1 VMVPSRDLFPRYS
14 SKIDSWSFTGAFGR
28 NFERLIN
35 LQMWCFGCDIRHQES
50 SLLTTYGFTKT
61 RPPATIHGSTR
72 YSRTRDSGYSIHLW
86 GFGMI
91 ITNGRAALC
100 VKRFERTPK
109 ILEGSFDP
117 AHIFKPH
124 DLPPFREPRSSKER
138 FLARTLLQHLFE
150 ELHGYE
156 TYISTISHPA
166 YRRECVQTSPK
177 TGRLQGRREP
187 CEAWALLALQQYAI
201 VDTPAQMSE
210 ASGPDGGLSKPPP
223 LPVFLA

>member
-1 VMVPSRDLFPRYS
+1 MIPSRDLFPRYLA
-14 SKIDSWSFTGAFGR
+14 KIDSWSFTGAFGR

-35 LQMWCFGCDIRHQES
+35 LQMWCFGCDIRRQES
-50 SLLTTYGFTKT
+50 ALLTTYGFTKT

-91 ITNGRAALC
+91 ITDGRAALC

-109 ILEGSFDP
+109 ILEGSCDP
-117 AHIFKPH
+117 THIFKPH

-156 TYISTISHPA
+156 TYITTVSHPA

-177 TGRLQGRREP
+177 TGRLKGRREP
-187 CEAWALLALQQYAI
+187 CEAWALLASRQDGSGHTGAE
-201 VDTPAQMSE
+201 TGE
-210 ASGPDGGLSKPPP
+210 ASGTDGSLSKPPP
-223 LPVFLA
+223 SPAFLA

>member
-1 VMVPSRDLFPRYS
+1 MLPSRDLFLRYS
-14 SKIDSWSFTGAFGR
+14 AKIDSWSFTGAFGR

-35 LQMWCFGCDIRHQES
+35 LQMWCFGCDIRRQES
-50 SLLTTYGFTKT
+50 SLLTSYGFTKT

-72 YSRTRDSGYSIHLW
+72 YSRTRNSGYSIHLW

-91 ITNGRAALC
+91 IADGRAALC

-117 AHIFKPH
+117 THIFKPH
-124 DLPPFREPRSSKER
+124 DLPPFREPRGPKER
-138 FLARTLLQHLFE
+138 FLARTLLQHLFQ

-156 TYISTISHPA
+156 TYVTTISNPA

-187 CEAWALLALQQYAI
+187 WEAWALLASRQYEI
-201 VDTPAQMSE
+201 VHMPAALGE
-210 ASGPDGGLSKPPP
+210 ASGPDGSLSKPPP
-223 LPVFLA
+223 SPAFLA